1 MKDSVAWY
9 NKHASAVTPKYESVN
24 PDSLHD
30 WMTDLLPEPPA
41 LVLDVGSGT
50 GRDAAWFAS
59 KGFDVFAVEPS
70 RAMREIACT
79 PPPLGLRVLD
89 ERLASRTGQYVPKG
103 HVVRHDS

>member
-79 PPPLGLRVLD
+79 LHPSASVCWMNDSLPGLDSTYR
-89 ERLASRTGQYVPKG
+89 KG
-103 HVVRHDS
+103 VS